1 MKNAMTLSGGFLRAT
16 ILSLCLFAGMVFTT
30 RNADATTFPPER
42 MTYQGFLVN
51 ANGDALGQD
60 LPASFDLVFS
70 IWDEQ
75 TGGVVAKWGEQ
86 QTVTVDK
93 GYFSVLLGEGAAVTE
108 PYTYTNMPLSSV
120 FAGDASSR
128 YIEITVKGI
137 GTDDA
142 DLTIRPRLQLVTSP
156 YAFMA
161 TRASALLDGADDMVT
176 VSPGAGIHVNGEVTA
191 TRVNGFGTIPI
202 GGIIMWSGS
211 SIPDG
216 WALCNGGSGTPDLRN
231 RFIVGSGSGYSTG
244 ATGGASS
251 VALTKNQMPS
261 HNHGGNT
268 GSKSVYQ
275 PGSSAAVAPPVF
287 ITYVSG
293 TRSSSSHTHSI
304 SSDGGGQSHEN
315 RPPYYALAFIM
326 RVE

>member
-1 MKNAMTLSGGFLRAT
+1 MIFTVCNAEAT
-16 ILSLCLFAGMVFTT
+16 SS
-30 RNADATTFPPER
+30 PPER

-51 ANGDALGQD
+51 GNGDALGQD
-60 LPASFDLVFS
+60 LPKSYDLVFS
-70 IWDEQ
+70 IWNEQ
-75 TGGVVAKWGEQ
+75 NGGEEAKWGEQ

-93 GYFSVLLGEGAAVTE
+93 GYFSVLLGEGAAAAG
-108 PYTYTNMPLSSV
+108 YTNVPLSSV

-137 GTDDA
+137 GTPPA

-161 TRASALLDGADDMVT
+161 TRASALLDGDDDMVT
-176 VSPGAGIHVNGEVTA
+176 VSPGSGINVNGVVTA
-191 TRVNGFGTIPI
+191 TKFNGFGTIPL

-211 SIPDG
+211 TVPDG
-216 WALCNGGSGTPDLRN
+216 WALCNGGSGTPDLRD
-231 RFIVGSGSGYSTG
+231 RFIVGSGGGYSTG
-244 ATGGASS
+244 AIGGANT
-251 VALTKNQMPS
+251 VTLTKNQMPS
-261 HNHGGNT
+261 HNHGGST

-275 PGSSAAVAPPVF
+275 PGSNSSVAPPVF
-287 ITYVSG
+287 IKYVSG
-293 TRSSSSHTHSI
+293 TRYSSSHSHSI
-304 SSDGGGQSHEN
+304 ASDGSGQAHEN